1 MLDRLKTSLTEAKD
15 AVRKRLDRP
24 KDKYE
29 RPVRSKIKIAGAA
42 IFTIALTAF
51 TFHNY
56 DQIVVS
62 NVLFRSTKVL
72 DVFIPPAS
80 KDTANAKLI
89 DAYMDSRWNVIRQR
103 RSKFALWDYCDLRS
117 SLKAA
122 PRPTSWSQLVQL
134 RMRRWGDLLDANKD
148 KRFTIEKDKCV
159 MLDMLQTLQLP
170 HPKVRRTWRS
180 VEAAPLKSYLLATL
194 QTWLG

>member
-29 RPVRSKIKIAGAA
+29 RPVRSKLKLIGAA
-42 IFTIALTAF
+42 MVAVAATTF
-51 TFHNY
+51 TFQNY
-56 DQIVVS
+56 DGIVVS
-62 NVLFRSTKVL
+62 NVVFRATKFL

-89 DAYMDSRWNVIRQR
+89 DAYMDSRWNAIRQQR
-103 RSKFALWDYCDLRS
+103 AKFALWDYCDLRS

-122 PRPTSWSQLVQL
+122 PRPTSWSSLVQL
-134 RMRRWGDLLDANKD
+134 RMRKWGDLLDSSKD
-148 KRFTIEKDKCV
+148 KRFTIDLGSLLVTLCG
-159 MLDMLQTLQLP
+159 DM
-170 HPKVRRTWRS
+170 RS
-180 VEAAPLKSYLLATL
+180 K
-194 QTWLG
+194 GGR